1 MTAPTHVWIYARL
14 MTQPSVFTKLAF
26 AVLLSSVACACAPDA
41 RAVNRSL
48 THGVI
53 ERADAAGVFVDA
65 STAEHAQ
72 VRHAPSGMVCQM
84 PAEGAFQLETFPP
97 EAANEGAACTFSV
110 NGVATTLV
118 AMHFN
123 HEVSLDQ
130 AFAESVAMSARLE
143 GAVPWT
149 GEESPADAEHGDA
162 DRIIRVQGRTNGS
175 EVYLRVAMSE
185 SQGWFV
191 QQIVFAPIEAAQ
203 SAETAAGENWRT
215 VLSQLSH

>member
-1 MTAPTHVWIYARL
+1 MTARTRAWIYVRL
-14 MTQPSVFTKLAF
+14 MTQPLVIAKLAF
-26 AVLLSSVACACAPDA
+26 AVLLSSAACGCAPDA
-41 RAVNRSL
+41 RVVNRSL

-53 ERADAAGVFVDA
+53 ERADAVGVFVDA

-97 EAANEGAACTFSV
+97 EAANEGAACTFSM

-123 HEVSLDQ
+123 HEVTLDQ

-162 DRIIRVQGRTNGS
+162 DRIIRVQGRTDGS

-185 SQGWFV
+185 SQGWFI

-215 VLSQLSH
+215 ILSQLAR